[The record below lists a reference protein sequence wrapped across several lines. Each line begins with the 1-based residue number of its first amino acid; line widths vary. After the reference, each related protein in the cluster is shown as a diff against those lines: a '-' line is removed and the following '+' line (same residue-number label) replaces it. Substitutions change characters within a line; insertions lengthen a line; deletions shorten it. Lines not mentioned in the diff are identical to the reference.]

1 MYVYILLSKSNYK
14 NCVFRFQFHREGLV
28 LTQHIRLSSI
38 LSREKIAS
46 FFQTIAKIIAKIRRS
61 ILHERRDKGRIGAY
75 HADCVIR
82 RSASSGSAARAIA
95 LPIIF
100 LLHAIVS
107 SFSIRI
113 VAQFLSSRPRVY
125 FFPVSTSLAIHVPR
139 ERYLR
144 SRGPA

>member
-1 MYVYILLSKSNYK
+1 MYVYVLLSKSNYK
-14 NCVFRFQFHREGLV
+14 NCVFRFHRKGLV

-38 LSREKIAS
+38 LSRESPLTFKPS
-46 FFQTIAKIIAKIRRS
+46 RKLIAKTRQS

-95 LPIIF
+95 LPIVF

-125 FFPVSTSLAIHVPR
+125 FFPVSTSLATHVPR

-144 SRGPA
+144 PRGPA